1 VKGQRLN
8 ISYHTDRGLVRRNNE
23 DNPLAVP
30 PWREPALSAG
40 ACLFG
45 VADGMGGHAAG
56 EIASRI
62 ATDTMRAWLAEYR
75 PEGTGLPAV
84 ETAFGEANN
93 EIWQYVK
100 NHPECQG
107 MGTTM
112 TAGLIS
118 GNQMILGHVGDSRAY
133 LLRNGEIRQLTS
145 DHTLVGEQV
154 RAGLLNAAAA
164 RTHPARH
171 ILSRA
176 LGVREFVNIDT
187 TIVELVVGDVLLF
200 CSDGI
205 YGPIPE
211 EVIKEELSR
220 RPFHGVAK
228 RLVGC
233 AFKNGAPDNTTAVV
247 VLIGELPV
255 CSPGR
260 YSWTRFKS
268 LLCEWGI
275 IG

>member
-1 VKGQRLN
+1 MKGQRLK

-23 DNPLAVP
+23 DSSLAVP
-30 PWREPALSAG
+30 PWREPAISAG

-62 ATDTMRAWLAEYR
+62 AMESLRSWLSGYR
-75 PEGTGLPAV
+75 PGGTGLPAV
-84 ETAFGEANN
+84 ETAFCEANHA
-93 EIWQYVK
+93 IWQHVRE
-100 NHPECQG
+100 HPECQG
-107 MGTTM
+107 MGTTL
-112 TAGLIS
+112 TAGIIS

-133 LLRNGEIRQLTS
+133 LFRNGEIRQLSS
-145 DHTLVGEQV
+145 DHTLVAEQV
-154 RAGLLNAAAA
+154 RAGLLDAVAA

-187 TIVELVVGDVLLF
+187 TIVELAVGDVVMF

-205 YGPIPE
+205 YGPVPE
-211 EVIKEELSR
+211 ALLKEELAR
-220 RPFHGVAK
+220 QPFKNLAK

-233 AFKNGAPDNTTAVV
+233 AFKAGAPDNATAVA
-247 VLIGELPV
+247 VLIEELPV
-255 CSPGR
+255 CCPGR
-260 YSWTRFKS
+260 YSWTRFRS
-268 LLCEWGI
+268 LLGEWGI
-275 IG
+275 L